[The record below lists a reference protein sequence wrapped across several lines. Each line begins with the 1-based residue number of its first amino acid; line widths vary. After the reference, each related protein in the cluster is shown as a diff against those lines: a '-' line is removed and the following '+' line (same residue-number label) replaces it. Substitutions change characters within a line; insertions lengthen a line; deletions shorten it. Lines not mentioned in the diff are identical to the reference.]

1 MAKPIVAVVGRPNV
15 GKSTIFNY
23 LIGNR
28 TAIVDDTPGVTRDRI
43 YGEAEWRGRNFMLVD
58 TGGIEPVN
66 DDYIYAQ
73 MRRQSQM
80 AMDMA
85 DCILFVVDG
94 KAGLTSDDEE
104 VAQMLR
110 RCKKPVV
117 VCVNKVDSMTT
128 MANEMY
134 EFYSLGFDDLVC
146 ISAVQALGIGDM
158 LDEIYKYFP
167 DGENEEDESLIT
179 KVAVVGKPNVGK
191 SSLINRLLGEDRMIV
206 ANMPGTTRDAI
217 DSRVSYNGH
226 EYVFIDTAGIR
237 KQNKID
243 NDIEWYSTVRSWAA
257 IDRADVVLIMIDAVE
272 KQSEQDTKIAGYAHE
287 KGKACIFI
295 VNKWDAVEKE
305 TGTMKQFTDELYRRF
320 PFMTYAP
327 VLFIS
332 ALTGQR
338 VPRLYQ
344 LIDYVA
350 DQATIR
356 ATTGM
361 LNSILADAVAMVQPP
376 SDKGRRLKIYYITQ
390 VGVKPPQFAIFVN
403 SKKLFHFSYE
413 RYIKNQL
420 RKNFGFEGSDLVM
433 LVREKSKGED
443 I

>member
-1 MAKPIVAVVGRPNV
+1 MSEPVVAVVGRPNV

-28 TAIVDDTPGVTRDRI
+28 TAIVDNTPGVTRDRI
-43 YGEAEWRGRNFMLVD
+43 YGQSEWRGRKFTVID
-58 TGGIEPVN
+58 TGGIEPVS
-66 DDYIYAQ
+66 DDYIYSQ
-73 MRRQSQM
+73 MRRQAQM
-80 AMDMA
+80 AMDVA

-94 KAGLTSDDEE
+94 KTGLTADDED
-104 VAQMLR
+104 VAQILR
-110 RCKKPVV
+110 RSGKPVV
-117 VCVNKVDSMTT
+117 VCVNKVDSLGAMPP
-128 MANEMY
+128 EMY
-134 EFYSLGFDDLVC
+134 EFYGLGFETVVS

-158 LDEIYKYFP
+158 LDELYAFFP
-167 DGENEEDESLIT
+167 EGESEEDEALIT

-191 SSLINRLLGEDRMIV
+191 SSLINRILGEERMIV
-206 ANMPGTTRDAI
+206 ADMPGTTRDAI

-243 NDIEWYSTVRSWAA
+243 SDVEWYSTVRSWAA

-287 KGKACIFI
+287 KGKACIFV
-295 VNKWDAVEKE
+295 VNKWDAVEKDN
-305 TGTMKQFTDELYRRF
+305 GTMKKFTDELYDRF
-320 PFMTYAP
+320 PFMQYAP

-338 VPRLYQ
+338 VQKLYRM
-344 LIDYVA
+344 IDYVA
-350 DQATIR
+350 DQAALR
-356 ATTGM
+356 VTTGM
-361 LNSILADAVAMVQPP
+361 LNSILAEAVAMVQPP
-376 SDKGRRLKIYYITQ
+376 SDKGRRLKIYYMTQ
-390 VGVKPPQFAIFVN
+390 VGVKPPQFALFVN

>member
-43 YGEAEWRGRNFMLVD
+43 YGESEWRGRSFTLID

-94 KAGLTSDDEE
+94 KAGLTSDDRE

-117 VCVNKVDSMTT
+117 VCVNKVDSMST
-128 MANEMY
+128 MADDMY
-134 EFYSLGFDDLVC
+134 EFYNLGFGDIVC

-167 DGENEEDESLIT
+167 EGENEEDDSLII

-191 SSLINRLLGEDRMIV
+191 SSLINRILGEDRMIV
-206 ANMPGTTRDAI
+206 DNTPGTTRDAI
-217 DSRVSYNGH
+217 DSRVSYNGK

-257 IDRADVVLIMIDAVE
+257 IDRADVVLIMIDGVE

-287 KGKACIFI
+287 KGKACIFV

-305 TGTMKQFTDELYRRF
+305 TGTMKQYTDELYLRF
-320 PFMTYAP
+320 PFMQYAP

-338 VPRLYQ
+338 IPRLYQ
-344 LIDYVA
+344 MIDYVA
-350 DQATIR
+350 DQAALR
-356 ATTGM
+356 VTTGV

-376 SDKGRRLKIYYITQ
+376 SDKGRRLKLYYITQ

-433 LVREKSKGED
+433 LVREKSKGEN